1 MRELKKVSREKS
13 SKKEMDDITK
23 VKEEY
28 SKMMEVHSN
37 MEAKLASIAV
47 GKQALEEKFK
57 RLYDEHES
65 LKTSES
71 LLRKTAAG
79 MKAANGILETKTNQL
94 SLKNKEYKQKIEMLE
109 GRNKVADKVNEEK
122 E

>member
-1 MRELKKVSREKS
+1 
-13 SKKEMDDITK
+13 MDDITK

-65 LKTSES
+65 LKT
-71 LLRKTAAG
+71 R
-79 MKAANGILETKTNQL
+79 
-94 SLKNKEYKQKIEMLE
+94 
-109 GRNKVADKVNEEK
+109 
-122 E
+122 